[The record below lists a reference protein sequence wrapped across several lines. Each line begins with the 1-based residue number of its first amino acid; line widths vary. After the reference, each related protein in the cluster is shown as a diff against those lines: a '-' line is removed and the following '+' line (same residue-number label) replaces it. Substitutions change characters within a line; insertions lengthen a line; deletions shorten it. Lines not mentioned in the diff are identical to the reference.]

1 MNLLEL
7 MQKYSGITALCIY
20 IPLLILILHIRQ
32 LYRNKMAMQEKE
44 KQMEEKQPLNLEDE
58 NAVVAALMASI
69 ACHEEYKT
77 DVRVISV
84 REVK

>member
-1 MNLLEL
+1 
-7 MQKYSGITALCIY
+7 
-20 IPLLILILHIRQ
+20 
-32 LYRNKMAMQEKE
+32 MAMQEKE
-44 KQMEEKQPLNLEDE
+44 KQMEEKHPLNLEDE